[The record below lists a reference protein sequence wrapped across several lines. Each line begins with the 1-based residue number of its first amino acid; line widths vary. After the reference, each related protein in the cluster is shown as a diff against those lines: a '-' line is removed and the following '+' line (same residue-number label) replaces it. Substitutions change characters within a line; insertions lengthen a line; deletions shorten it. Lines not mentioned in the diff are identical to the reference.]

1 MERAPSS
8 LVPVPGRGRDPKADG
23 NRVLT
28 SAPVVVPAGLLD
40 EAVALVV
47 VVVVFVAWH
56 ERENSK
62 QDGLGICI
70 RGPETAS

>member
-28 SAPVVVPAGLLD
+28 SVSSLSLAGLLD
-40 EAVALVV
+40 GTKAVALVV
-47 VVVVFVAWH
+47 VIVVVFVAWH

-62 QDGLGICI
+62 QDG
-70 RGPETAS
+70 